1 MSNGLSRL
9 SMVQPPVYSWIGV
22 FNHFRNQKEAWNID
36 CNTQDIDRFPIQDQ
50 LKKFMATE
58 IGSACCQTYGI
69 CGEQYNKDISFND
82 DGTIRSSRL
91 RFMHV
96 PLRGSD
102 DYIKAAQSARQIVE
116 NITKTF
122 THSLGNAKAF
132 PYSLFYIYYD
142 QYTYIRSIAV
152 ENLLLALAVVFL
164 AVVLIQNLKLAIIIT
179 LIVLITTFNLIGMV
193 YLDNLLFK
201 DHGFIIEINAI
212 SVVNLITCVG
222 LAVEFTAHVA
232 ISYFKEV
239 GNRDKRLENTL
250 RETGSSVFIGIGL
263 TKFVGVVV
271 LAFAK
276 STLFRL
282 YYFRMYLGIVLMG
295 VFHGLVL
302 LPTALYWTTP
312 AKQFIPN
319 AKFDY
324 EIEEDSE
331 AAQYRKV

>member
-1 MSNGLSRL
+1 ME
-9 SMVQPPVYSWIGV
+9 V
-22 FNHFRNQKEAWNID
+22 
-36 CNTQDIDRFPIQDQ
+36 
-50 LKKFMATE
+50 E

-82 DGTIRSSRL
+82 DGTIKSSRL
-91 RFMHV
+91 RFMHT
-96 PLRGSD
+96 PLRKSE
-102 DYIKAAQSARQIVE
+102 DYIKAAESARQT
-116 NITKTF
+116 ITKITKNF
-122 THSLGNAKAF
+122 TDHYSDAKAF

-142 QYTYIRSIAV
+142 QYSYIRSIAV

-164 AVVLIQNLKLAIIIT
+164 AVVLIQNIKLALIIT
-179 LIVLITTFNLIGMV
+179 VAVLITTFNLIGMV
-193 YLDNLLFK
+193 YLDNLMFK

-232 ISYFKEV
+232 ITYSKET
-239 GNRDKRLENTL
+239 GSRMKRLENTL

-302 LPTALYWTTP
+302 LPAVLYWTTP
-312 AKQFIPN
+312 TKDDAKLL
-319 AKFDY
+319 DY
-324 EIEEDSE
+324 GQKDYDDDGT
-331 AAQYRKV
+331 ADKVE

>member
-1 MSNGLSRL
+1 
-9 SMVQPPVYSWIGV
+9 
-22 FNHFRNQKEAWNID
+22 
-36 CNTQDIDRFPIQDQ
+36 
-50 LKKFMATE
+50 MAVE
-58 IGSACCQTYGI
+58 IGSSCCQTYGI

-82 DGTIRSSRL
+82 DGTIKSSRL
-91 RFMHV
+91 RFMHT
-96 PLRGSD
+96 PLRKSE
-102 DYIKAAQSARQIVE
+102 DYIKAAESARQT
-116 NITKTF
+116 ITKITKNF
-122 THSLGNAKAF
+122 TDNYPNSKAF

-164 AVVLIQNLKLAIIIT
+164 AVVLIQNIKLAFMIT
-179 LIVLITTFNLIGMV
+179 LAVLITTFNLIGIV

-232 ISYFKEV
+232 ITYSKET
-239 GNRDKRLENTL
+239 GPRMKRLENTL

-302 LPTALYWTTP
+302 LPAILYWTTSSKND
-312 AKQFIPN
+312 AKLI
-319 AKFDY
+319 DY
-324 EIEEDSE
+324 ERNEDDTE
-331 AAQYRKV
+331 TAGKFE

>member
-1 MSNGLSRL
+1 
-9 SMVQPPVYSWIGV
+9 
-22 FNHFRNQKEAWNID
+22 
-36 CNTQDIDRFPIQDQ
+36 
-50 LKKFMATE
+50 MAVE
-58 IGSACCQTYGI
+58 IGSVCCQTYGI
-69 CGEQYNKDISFND
+69 CGEQFNKDISFND

-91 RFMHV
+91 RFMHT
-96 PLRGSD
+96 PLRNSS
-102 DYIKAAQSARQIVE
+102 DYIRAAESARQTISK
-116 NITKTF
+116 ITKNF
-122 THSLGNAKAF
+122 TQYYPDAKAF

-142 QYTYIRSIAV
+142 QYSYIRSIAV

-164 AVVLIQNLKLAIIIT
+164 AVVLIQNLKLALIIT
-179 LIVLITTFNLIGMV
+179 LMVLLTTFNLIGMV
-193 YLDNLLFK
+193 YIDNLLFK

-232 ISYFKEV
+232 IAFSKET
-239 GNRDKRLENTL
+239 GPKMKRLENTL

-295 VFHGLVL
+295 VFHGLVF
-302 LPTALYWTTP
+302 LPSVLYWTARNITFDK
-312 AKQFIPN
+312 AKLL
-319 AKFDY
+319 D
-324 EIEEDSE
+324 EERNE
-331 AAQYRKV
+331 